1 MPRLFYPGKK
11 HYKLIFYRS
20 LGLQWIVL
28 RILVPD
34 SCFMINIVARI
45 QQIKDTIHS
54 ACTRADRDPEKVK
67 LVVVTK
73 SVTLEAVKEVI
84 NLGVTDFGENRVQ
97 QLKKIST
104 EVADYLKGSEGNPAT
119 PKKINWH
126 MIGHLQRNK
135 VRQVLPIAVLI
146 HSVDTLRLAEEINT
160 AAAKMN
166 SHPKVLLQVNCSNEP
181 QKYGVPVGAAT
192 HLAEQIVTLPNLEL
206 VGLMTMAPLTHNKDV
221 VRSCFVR
228 ARELFVEMC
237 GERIVG
243 PQFTEL
249 SMGMSSDFEIA
260 VEEGATILRIGSAIF
275 AG

>member
-1 MPRLFYPGKK
+1 MT
-11 HYKLIFYRS
+11 
-20 LGLQWIVL
+20 
-28 RILVPD
+28 
-34 SCFMINIVARI
+34 NIVARI
-45 QQIKDTIHS
+45 QQIKDTISS
-54 ACTRADRDPEKVK
+54 ACARAGRDPDKVK

-73 SVTLEAVKEVI
+73 SVTIDAVKEVI
-84 NLGVTDFGENRVQ
+84 NLGVTDLGENRVQ

-104 EVADYLKGSEGNPAT
+104 EVADFLQESEGSSAA
-119 PKKINWH
+119 PKEIDWH

-160 AAAKMN
+160 AAAKSN
-166 SHPKVLLQVNCSNEP
+166 SRPKVLLQVNCSNEP

-192 HLAEQIVTLPNLEL
+192 HLAEQIETLPNLEL

-228 ARELFVEMC
+228 ARELFIEIR

-243 PQFTEL
+243 PQFNEL
-249 SMGMSSDFEIA
+249 SMGMSSDYEIA